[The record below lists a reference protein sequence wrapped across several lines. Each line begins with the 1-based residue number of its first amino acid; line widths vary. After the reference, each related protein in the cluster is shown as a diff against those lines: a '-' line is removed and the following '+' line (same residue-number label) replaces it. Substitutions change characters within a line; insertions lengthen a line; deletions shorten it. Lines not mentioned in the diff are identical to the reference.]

1 MRRPSRVPTSSSLVA
16 LVRRRRSTGT
26 VDCSGAGSFQAN
38 PGWVSTRTGAPNWVM
53 TTPSPALTVTAVAA
67 SAAPP
72 RTSPA
77 RAKRRAVCGLDDAR
91 VTSGFSYDSVGRVAR
106 RRAQIEQRRV
116 GGGNPVVHDDGVGL
130 RDQRDE
136 PGKPAL

>member
-1 MRRPSRVPTSSSLVA
+1 MRRPSRVPTSYSPVA

-26 VDCSGAGSFQAN
+26 VDCSGAGSFQAS

-72 RTSPA
+72 RTSSA
-77 RAKRRAVCGLDDAR
+77 RAKRRAVCSLDDLR
-91 VTSGFSYDSVGRVAR
+91 VMSGLSYDGVGRIAR
-106 RRAQIEQRRV
+106 WRAQVDHRRIR
-116 GGGNPVVHDDGVGL
+116 GGNPVVHDDGVGL

-136 PGKPAL
+136 PGEP